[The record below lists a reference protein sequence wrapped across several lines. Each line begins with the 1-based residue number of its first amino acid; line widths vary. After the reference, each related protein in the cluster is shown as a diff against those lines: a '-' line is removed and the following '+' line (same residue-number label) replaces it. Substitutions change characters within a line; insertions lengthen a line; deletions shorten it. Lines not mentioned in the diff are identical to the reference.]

1 MSTTTTTT
9 SDTSTIDEKKNNNVS
24 DIQITP
30 KTLKEYMQAIIPSI
44 IKALIYFL
52 LGAMVLYGTLS
63 AQAGLF
69 PTNMDYYPYTEK
81 IPQLQKV
88 VSNIYETSDEKYS
101 QKIFFDYN
109 SNRKGNS
116 LLDLFRSLKQKD
128 SNVVSVFFA
137 TIMQRIIRL
146 NYSSLS
152 EIFNTIT
159 EFEINDF

>member
-1 MSTTTTTT
+1 
-9 SDTSTIDEKKNNNVS
+9 
-24 DIQITP
+24 
-30 KTLKEYMQAIIPSI
+30 
-44 IKALIYFL
+44 
-52 LGAMVLYGTLS
+52 
-63 AQAGLF
+63 
-69 PTNMDYYPYTEK
+69 MDYYPYTEK

-159 EFEINDF
+159 EFEINDFYIVLFGPLLLIGFAIVNLFFINPIYFMYLCI